1 MNVISLHTYP
11 IKAMRGLSHDA
22 MSIEQSGASGD
33 RRFMVVDGEN
43 HFLSQREISDL
54 ATIAVLPSET
64 GLLLSIA
71 GEEIAVDTPNGSER
85 VNAMMWGEVVHAAL
99 VDNSINQAL
108 SAALG
113 RKVKLVYMD
122 DAARR
127 SADPEFAGD
136 GKEVSFADGFPYLV
150 TNENSLTALNDHI
163 MASAGAAGAEPVGME
178 RFRTNIAVTGAP
190 AFDEDTWKVIRIGD
204 VLFDCVKPC
213 ARCAVTTRDQLTGA
227 TNPEN
232 QPVRALTQIRRS
244 ADRRVPG
251 VLFGENLVPRN
262 EGTIY
267 VGDEFEVLER
277 RAAWPVSSFKV
288 R

>member
-22 MSIEQSGASGD
+22 MAIGKSGAIGD
-33 RRFMVVDGEN
+33 RRYMVVDGEN
-43 HFLSQREISDL
+43 HFLSQREVSDL
-54 ATIAVLPSET
+54 ATISVLPAET
-64 GLLLSIA
+64 GLLLSVA
-71 GEEIAVDTPNGSER
+71 GQEIAVETPTGSER
-85 VNAMMWGEVVHAAL
+85 VNAMVWGDVVHAAL
-99 VDNSINQAL
+99 VDNGVNQAL

-136 GKEVSFADGFPYLV
+136 GKEVSFADGFPYLI

-190 AFDEDTWKVIRIGD
+190 AFDEDTWRVIRIGD

-213 ARCAVTTRDQLTGA
+213 ARCAVTTKDQRTGA

-262 EGTIY
+262 EGTIN